1 MTLRQH
7 FANAITDLSRNK
19 LRTGLSMLGIIIWVF
34 SVIVLLSVW
43 NWATEEIVW
52 EINSMWTNIISIMPG
67 SSFISAAN
75 GSRWAYAKLDDKTM
89 SFLKTNVSNIAWM
102 APILEWHKLVSYWE
116 TTLSNAWIVWTTP
129 EYFVIRTSKLMKW
142 SFFTENDEKNMSKVV
157 VLWES
162 VSDDLFEDQEPIWK
176 KIKIWNDMFTVIG
189 VVEEDMAV
197 SRWVYIPLSTAKVRT
212 VWWSQGYT
220 VIFLS
225 VKNWDL
231 IDATKNEIEE
241 WLRKFYWIKEWNK
254 SNFNVT
260 TQKDFLEIVDKI
272 MWVMSTFLASIAA
285 ISLLV
290 WWIWVMNIMLVS
302 VTERTKE
309 IWIRKAI
316 WAKKSDIVS
325 QFLAESVLMTVIWWI
340 IGILLSILVVRI
352 VNHVQ
357 DSIHAVITVK
367 SVLIAVIS
375 SISIWLLFGIMPA
388 RNAAKLKPI
397 DALRFE

>member
-102 APILEWHKLVSYWE
+102 APILEWSKLVSYWE

-129 EYFVIRTSKLMKW
+129 EYFVIRTSKLMEW

-162 VSDDLFEDQEPIWK
+162 VSDDLFEDQDPIWK
-176 KIKIWNDMFTVIG
+176 KIKIWNDMFTVIWK
-189 VVEEDMAV
+189 VEEDMAV

-212 VWWSQGYT
+212 VWSKSYT

-225 VKNWDL
+225 VKDWDL

-241 WLRKFYWIKEWNK
+241 WLRKFYWIKGWSK

-290 WWIWVMNIMLVS
+290 GWIWVMNIMLVS

-325 QFLAESVLMTVIWWI
+325 QFLAESVLMTVIGGI
-340 IGILLSILVVRI
+340 IWILLSILVVWI
-352 VNHVQ
+352 VNNVQ
-357 DSIHAVITVK
+357 DTLHAVISVK
-367 SVLIAVIS
+367 SVLIAVLS
-375 SISIWLLFGIMPA
+375 SISIGLIFGIMPA

>member
-1 MTLRQH
+1 
-7 FANAITDLSRNK
+7 
-19 LRTGLSMLGIIIWVF
+19 MLGIIIWVF

-52 EINSMWTNIISIMPG
+52 EINSMWTNIITIMPG

-102 APILEWHKLVSYWE
+102 APILEWSKLVSYWE

-142 SFFTENDEKNMSKVV
+142 SFFTENDEKNMAKVV

-162 VSDDLFEDQEPIWK
+162 VSDDLFEDQDPIWK
-176 KIKIWNDMFTVIG
+176 KVKIWNDMFTVIG

-212 VWWSQGYT
+212 VWWANGYT

-225 VKNWDL
+225 VKDWDL

-325 QFLAESVLMTVIWWI
+325 QFLAESVLMTVIGWI

>member
-7 FANAITDLSRNK
+7 FQNAITDLSRNK
-19 LRTGLSMLGIIIWVF
+19 LRTGLSMLWIIIWVF
-34 SVIVLLSVW
+34 SVIVLLSFW
-43 NWATEEIVW
+43 NWATEAIVW

-102 APILEWHKLVSYWE
+102 APILEWSKLVSYWE

-129 EYFVIRTSKLMKW
+129 EYFVIRTSKLMEW
-142 SFFTENDEKNMSKVV
+142 SFFTENDEKNMAKVV

-162 VSDDLFEDQEPIWK
+162 VSDDLFEDQDPIWK

-189 VVEEDMAV
+189 KVEEDMAV

-212 VWWSQGYT
+212 VWSKSYT

-225 VKNWDL
+225 VKDWDL

-316 WAKKSDIVS
+316 WAKKSDIIS
-325 QFLAESVLMTVIWWI
+325 QFLAESVLMTVIGGI
-340 IGILLSILVVRI
+340 IWILLSILVVRI

-357 DSIHAVITVK
+357 DTLQAVITVK
-367 SVLIAVIS
+367 SVLIAVLS
-375 SISIWLLFGIMPA
+375 SISIGLIFGIMPA

>member
-52 EINSMWTNIISIMPG
+52 EINSMWTNIITIMPG

-102 APILEWHKLVSYWE
+102 APILEWSKLVSYWE
-116 TTLSNAWIVWTTP
+116 TTLSNAWIVWATP

-142 SFFTENDEKNMSKVV
+142 AFFTENDEKNMAKVV

-162 VSDDLFEDQEPIWK
+162 VSDDLFEDQDPIWK

-212 VWWSQGYT
+212 VWWANGYT

-225 VKNWDL
+225 VKDWDL

-325 QFLAESVLMTVIWWI
+325 QFLAESVLMTVIGWI

>member
-34 SVIVLLSVW
+34 SVIVLLSFW
-43 NWATEEIVW
+43 NWATEAIVW

-75 GSRWAYAKLDDKTM
+75 WSRWAYAKLDDKTI
-89 SFLKTNVSNIAWM
+89 SFLETNVSNIAWI
-102 APILEWHKLVSYWE
+102 APLLDWSKLVSYWE
-116 TTLSNAWIVWTTP
+116 TTLSNVWIVWTTP
-129 EYFVIRTSKLMKW
+129 EYFVIRTSKLMEW
-142 SFFTENDEKNMSKVV
+142 SFFTENDMKNMTKVV

-162 VSDDLFEDQEPIWK
+162 VSDDLFEDQGPIWK

-189 VVEEDMAV
+189 KVEEDMAV
-197 SRWVYIPLSTAKVRT
+197 SRWGYIPLSTAKVRT
-212 VWWSQGYT
+212 VWSKSYT

-225 VKNWDL
+225 VEDWDL

-241 WLRKFYWIKEWNK
+241 WLRKFYWIKEWSK

-290 WWIWVMNIMLVS
+290 GWIWVMNIMLVS

-316 WAKKSDIVS
+316 WAKKSDIIS
-325 QFLAESVLMTVIWWI
+325 QFLAESVLMTVIGGI
-340 IGILLSILVVRI
+340 IWILLSILVVRI

-357 DSIHAVITVK
+357 DTLQAVITVK
-367 SVLIAVIS
+367 SVLIAVLS
-375 SISIWLLFGIMPA
+375 SISIGLIFGIMPA

>member
-75 GSRWAYAKLDDKTM
+75 GSRWAYAKLDDKTI
-89 SFLKTNVSNIAWM
+89 SFLETNVSNIAWM
-102 APILEWHKLVSYWE
+102 APLLDWSKLVSYWD
-116 TTLSNAWIVWTTP
+116 TTLSNVWIVWTTP
-129 EYFVIRTSKLMKW
+129 EYFVIRTSKLMEW
-142 SFFTENDEKNMSKVV
+142 LFFTESDMKNMTKVV
-157 VLWES
+157 VLGES
-162 VSDDLFEDQEPIWK
+162 VSDDLFEDHDPIWK

-189 VVEEDMAV
+189 KVEEDMAV

-212 VWWSQGYT
+212 VWSKSYT

-225 VKNWDL
+225 VKDWGL

-241 WLRKFYWIKEWNK
+241 WLRKFYWIKEWSK

-316 WAKKSDIVS
+316 WAKKSDVVS
-325 QFLAESVLMTVIWWI
+325 QFLAESVLMTVIGGI
-340 IGILLSILVVRI
+340 IWILLSILVVRI

-357 DSIHAVITVK
+357 DTLQAVITAK
-367 SVLIAVIS
+367 SVLIAVLS
-375 SISIWLLFGIMPA
+375 SISIGLLFGIMPA

>member
-7 FANAITDLSRNK
+7 FQNAITDLSRNK

-34 SVIVLLSVW
+34 SVIVLLSFW
-43 NWATEEIVW
+43 NWATEAIVW

-75 GSRWAYAKLDDKTM
+75 GSRWAYAKLDDKTI
-89 SFLKTNVSNIAWM
+89 SFLETNVSNIAWM
-102 APILEWHKLVSYWE
+102 APLLDWSKLVSYWE
-116 TTLSNAWIVWTTP
+116 TTLSNVWIVWTTP
-129 EYFVIRTSKLMKW
+129 EYFVIRTSKLMEW
-142 SFFTENDEKNMSKVV
+142 SFFTENDIKNMTKVV
-157 VLWES
+157 VLGES
-162 VSDDLFEDQEPIWK
+162 VSDDLFEDQDPIWK

-189 VVEEDMAV
+189 KVEEDMAV

-212 VWWSQGYT
+212 VWANSYS

-225 VKNWDL
+225 TENWDL

-241 WLRKFYWIKEWNK
+241 WLRKFYWIKEWSK

-316 WAKKSDIVS
+316 WAKKSDIIS
-325 QFLAESVLMTVIWWI
+325 QFLAESVLMTVIGGI
-340 IGILLSILVVRI
+340 IWILLSILVVRI

-357 DSIHAVITVK
+357 DTLQAVITVK
-367 SVLIAVIS
+367 SVLIAVLS
-375 SISIWLLFGIMPA
+375 SISIGLIFGIMPA
-388 RNAAKLKPI
+388 KNAAKLKPI

>member
-75 GSRWAYAKLDDKTM
+75 GSRWDYAKLDEKTI
-89 SFLKTNVSNIAWM
+89 SFLETNISNIVWI
-102 APILEWHKLVSYWE
+102 APILEWYKTISYGDIS
-116 TTLSNAWIVWTTP
+116 LGNAWIVWTTP
-129 EYFVIRTSKLMKW
+129 EYFKIRTSKIMEW
-142 SFFTENDEKNMSKVV
+142 DFFTESDEKNMRKVA
-157 VLWES
+157 VLGES
-162 VSDDLFEDQEPIWK
+162 VSDDLFEDQYPIWK
-176 KIKIWNDMFTVIG
+176 KIKIWNDIFTVIG
-189 VVEEDMAV
+189 KVEEDMAV

-212 VWWSQGYT
+212 VWANSYS

-225 VKNWDL
+225 TENWDL

-241 WLRKFYWIKEWNK
+241 WLRKFYGIKEWSK

-272 MWVMSTFLASIAA
+272 MWIMSTFLACIAA

-290 WWIWVMNIMLVS
+290 GWIGVMNIMLVS

-325 QFLAESVLMTVIWWI
+325 QFLAESVLMTVIGGVIW
-340 IGILLSILVVRI
+340 ILLSILVVRI

-357 DSIHAVITVK
+357 DTLQAVITVK
-367 SVLIAVIS
+367 SVLIAVLS
-375 SISIWLLFGIMPA
+375 SISIGLIFGIMPA

>member
-7 FANAITDLSRNK
+7 FKNAITDLSRNK

-34 SVIVLLSVW
+34 SVIVLLSFW
-43 NWATEEIVW
+43 NWATEAIVW

-67 SSFISAAN
+67 SSFISATN
-75 GSRWAYAKLDDKTM
+75 GSRWAYAKLDDKTI
-89 SFLKTNVSNIAWM
+89 SFLETNVSNIAWM
-102 APILEWHKLVSYWE
+102 APLLDWSKLVSYWE
-116 TTLSNAWIVWTTP
+116 TTLSNVWIVWTTP
-129 EYFVIRTSKLMKW
+129 EYFVIRTSKLMEW
-142 SFFTENDEKNMSKVV
+142 SFFTENDMKNMTKVV
-157 VLWES
+157 ILGES
-162 VSDDLFEDQEPIWK
+162 VSDDLFENEYPIWK

-189 VVEEDMAV
+189 KVEEDMAV

-212 VWWSQGYT
+212 VWSKSYT

-225 VKNWDL
+225 VKDWDL

-241 WLRKFYWIKEWNK
+241 WLRKFYWIKEWSK

-325 QFLAESVLMTVIWWI
+325 QFLAESVLMTVIGGI
-340 IGILLSILVVRI
+340 IWILLSILVVRI

-357 DSIHAVITVK
+357 DTLQAVITVK
-367 SVLIAVIS
+367 SVLIAVLS
-375 SISIWLLFGIMPA
+375 SISIGLIFGIMPA

>member
-19 LRTGLSMLGIIIWVF
+19 LRTGLSMLWIIIWVF
-34 SVIVLLSVW
+34 SVIVMLSVW
-43 NWATEEIVW
+43 NGATEEIVW

-75 GSRWAYAKLDDKTM
+75 GSRWDYAKLDEKTI
-89 SFLKTNVSNIAWM
+89 SFLETNISNIVWI
-102 APILEWHKLVSYWE
+102 APILEWHKTISYGDI
-116 TTLSNAWIVWTTP
+116 TLGNAWIVWTTP
-129 EYFVIRTSKLMKW
+129 EYFEIRTSKIMEW
-142 SFFTENDEKNMSKVV
+142 SFFTENDEKNMRKVA
-157 VLWES
+157 VLGES
-162 VSDDLFEDQEPIWK
+162 VSDDLFEDQYPIWK
-176 KIKIWNDMFTVIG
+176 KIKIWNDIFTVIG
-189 VVEEDMAV
+189 KVEEDMAV

-212 VWWSQGYT
+212 VWANSYS

-225 VKNWDL
+225 TENWDL

-241 WLRKFYWIKEWNK
+241 WLRKFYGIKEWSK

-272 MWVMSTFLASIAA
+272 MWIMSTFLACIAA

-290 WWIWVMNIMLVS
+290 GWIGVMNIMLVS

-340 IGILLSILVVRI
+340 IWILLSMLVVWT

-357 DSIHAVITVK
+357 DTIHAVITVK
-367 SVLIAVIS
+367 SVLIAVLS
-375 SISIWLLFGIMPA
+375 SISIGLIFWIMPA

>member
-75 GSRWAYAKLDDKTM
+75 GSRWAYAKLDDKTI
-89 SFLKTNVSNIAWM
+89 SFLETNVSNIAWM
-102 APILEWHKLVSYWE
+102 APLLDWSKLVSYWD
-116 TTLSNAWIVWTTP
+116 TTLSNVWIVWTTP
-129 EYFVIRTSKLMKW
+129 EYFVIRTSKLMEW
-142 SFFTENDEKNMSKVV
+142 LFFTESDMKNMTKVV
-157 VLWES
+157 VLGES
-162 VSDDLFEDQEPIWK
+162 VSDDLFEDQDPIWK

-189 VVEEDMAV
+189 KVEEDMAV

-212 VWWSQGYT
+212 VWSKSYT

-225 VKNWDL
+225 VKDWGL

-241 WLRKFYWIKEWNK
+241 WLRKFYWIKEWSK

-316 WAKKSDIVS
+316 WAKKSDVVS
-325 QFLAESVLMTVIWWI
+325 QFLAESVLMTVIGGI
-340 IGILLSILVVRI
+340 IWILLSILVVRI

-357 DSIHAVITVK
+357 DTLQAVITAK
-367 SVLIAVIS
+367 SVLIAVLS
-375 SISIWLLFGIMPA
+375 SISIGLLFGIMPA

>member
-34 SVIVLLSVW
+34 SVIVMLSVW

-75 GSRWAYAKLDDKTM
+75 GSRWDYAKLDEKTI
-89 SFLKTNVSNIAWM
+89 SFLEINISNIAGI
-102 APILEWHKLVSYWE
+102 APILEWHKTISYGDIN
-116 TTLSNAWIVWTTP
+116 LGNAWLVWTTP
-129 EYFVIRTSKLMKW
+129 EYFQIRTSKIMEW
-142 SFFTENDEKNMSKVV
+142 SFFTENDEKNMRKVA
-157 VLWES
+157 VLGES
-162 VSDDLFEDQEPIWK
+162 VSDDLFEDQDPIWK
-176 KIKIWNDMFTVIG
+176 QIKIWNDIFTVIG
-189 VVEEDMAV
+189 KVEEDMAV
-197 SRWVYIPLSTAKVRT
+197 SRWVYIPISTAKVRT
-212 VWWSQGYT
+212 IWANSYS

-225 VKNWDL
+225 TENWDL

-241 WLRKFYWIKEWNK
+241 WLRKFYWIKEWSK

-272 MWVMSTFLASIAA
+272 MWIMSTFLACIAA

-290 WWIWVMNIMLVS
+290 GWIGVMSIMLVS

-325 QFLAESVLMTVIWWI
+325 QFLAESVLMTVIGWI
-340 IGILLSILVVRI
+340 IGILLSILVVWT

-357 DSIHAVITVK
+357 DTIHAVITVK
-367 SVLIAVIS
+367 SVLIAVLS
-375 SISIWLLFGIMPA
+375 SISIGLIFGIMPA
-388 RNAAKLKPI
+388 KNAAKLKPI

>member
-52 EINSMWTNIISIMPG
+52 EINSMWTNIITIMPG

-102 APILEWHKLVSYWE
+102 APILEWSKLVSYWE

-142 SFFTENDEKNMSKVV
+142 AFFTENDEKNMAKVV

-162 VSDDLFEDQEPIWK
+162 VSDDLFEDQDPIWK
-176 KIKIWNDMFTVIG
+176 KIKIWNDMFTVIWK
-189 VVEEDMAV
+189 VEEDMAV

-212 VWWSQGYT
+212 VWWANGYT

-225 VKNWDL
+225 VKDWDL

>member
-7 FANAITDLSRNK
+7 FQNAITDLSRNK

-34 SVIVLLSVW
+34 SVIVLLSFW
-43 NWATEEIVW
+43 NWATEAIVW

-75 GSRWAYAKLDDKTM
+75 GSRWAYAKLDDKTI
-89 SFLKTNVSNIAWM
+89 SFLETNVSNIAWM
-102 APILEWHKLVSYWE
+102 APLLDWSKLVSYWE
-116 TTLSNAWIVWTTP
+116 TTLSNVWIVWTTP
-129 EYFVIRTSKLMKW
+129 EYFVIRTSKLMEW
-142 SFFTENDEKNMSKVV
+142 SFFTENDMKNMTKVV

-162 VSDDLFEDQEPIWK
+162 VSDDLFEDQDPIWK

-189 VVEEDMAV
+189 KVEEDMAV
-197 SRWVYIPLSTAKVRT
+197 SRWVYVPLSTAKVRT
-212 VWWSQGYT
+212 IWSKSYT

-225 VKNWDL
+225 VKDWDL

-241 WLRKFYWIKEWNK
+241 WLRKFYWIKEWSK

-340 IGILLSILVVRI
+340 IGILLSVLVVRI

>member
-34 SVIVLLSVW
+34 SVIVMLSVW

-75 GSRWAYAKLDDKTM
+75 GSRWDYAKLDEQTI
-89 SFLKTNVSNIAWM
+89 SFLETNISNIAWI
-102 APILEWHKLVSYWE
+102 APILDWSKLVSYGE
-116 TTLSNAWIVWTTP
+116 TTLSNVWIVWTTP
-129 EYFVIRTSKLMKW
+129 EYFEIRTSELLQG
-142 SFFTENDEKNMSKVV
+142 SFFTENDEKNMNKVAI
-157 VLWES
+157 LGES
-162 VSDDLFEDQEPIWK
+162 VSDDLFEDQDPIWK

-189 VVEEDMAV
+189 KVEEDMAV

-212 VWWSQGYT
+212 VWSKSYT

-225 VKNWDL
+225 VKDWDL

-241 WLRKFYWIKEWNK
+241 WLRKFYWIKGWSK

-290 WWIWVMNIMLVS
+290 GWIWVMNIMLVS

-325 QFLAESVLMTVIWWI
+325 QFLAESVLMTVIGGI
-340 IGILLSILVVRI
+340 IWILLSILVVWI
-352 VNHVQ
+352 VNNVQ
-357 DSIHAVITVK
+357 DTLHAVISVK
-367 SVLIAVIS
+367 SVLIAVLS
-375 SISIWLLFGIMPA
+375 SISIGLIFGIMPA

>member
-7 FANAITDLSRNK
+7 FQNAITDLSRNK

-34 SVIVLLSVW
+34 SVIVLLSFW
-43 NWATEEIVW
+43 NWATEAIIW

-75 GSRWAYAKLDDKTM
+75 GSRWAYAKLDDKTI
-89 SFLKTNVSNIAWM
+89 SFLETNVSNIAWM
-102 APILEWHKLVSYWE
+102 APLLDWSKLVSYWE
-116 TTLSNAWIVWTTP
+116 TTLSNVWIVWTTP
-129 EYFVIRTSKLMKW
+129 EYFVIRTSKLMEW
-142 SFFTENDEKNMSKVV
+142 SFFTENDMKNMAKVV
-157 VLWES
+157 VLGES
-162 VSDDLFEDQEPIWK
+162 VSDDLFEDEDPIWK

-189 VVEEDMAV
+189 KVKEDMAV

-212 VWWSQGYT
+212 VWSKSYT

-225 VKNWDL
+225 VKDWDL

-241 WLRKFYWIKEWNK
+241 WLRKFYWIKEWSK

-260 TQKDFLEIVDKI
+260 TQKDFLEIVYKI

-302 VTERTKE
+302 ITERTKE

-325 QFLAESVLMTVIWWI
+325 QFLAESVLMTVIGGI
-340 IGILLSILVVRI
+340 IWILLSILVVRI

-357 DSIHAVITVK
+357 DTLQAVITVK
-367 SVLIAVIS
+367 SVLIAVLS
-375 SISIWLLFGIMPA
+375 SISIGLIFGIMPA

>member
-7 FANAITDLSRNK
+7 FQNAITDLSRNK

-34 SVIVLLSVW
+34 SVIVLLSFW
-43 NWATEEIVW
+43 NWATEAIVW

-75 GSRWAYAKLDDKTM
+75 GSRWAYAKLDDKTI
-89 SFLKTNVSNIAWM
+89 SFLETNVSNIAWI
-102 APILEWHKLVSYWE
+102 APLLDWSKLVSYWE
-116 TTLSNAWIVWTTP
+116 TTLSNVWIVWTTP
-129 EYFVIRTSKLMKW
+129 EYFVIRTSKIMEW
-142 SFFTENDEKNMSKVV
+142 SFFTENDMKNMTKVV

-162 VSDDLFEDQEPIWK
+162 VSDDLFEDEDPIWK

-189 VVEEDMAV
+189 KVEEDMAV

-212 VWWSQGYT
+212 VWSKSYT

-225 VKNWDL
+225 VKDWDL

-316 WAKKSDIVS
+316 WAKKSDIIS
-325 QFLAESVLMTVIWWI
+325 QFLAESVLMTVIGGI
-340 IGILLSILVVRI
+340 IWILLSILVVRI

-357 DSIHAVITVK
+357 DTLQAVITVK
-367 SVLIAVIS
+367 SVLIAVLS
-375 SISIWLLFGIMPA
+375 SISIGLIFGIMPA

>member
-102 APILEWHKLVSYWE
+102 APILEWSKLVSYWE

-129 EYFVIRTSKLMKW
+129 EYFAIRTSKLMKW
-142 SFFTENDEKNMSKVV
+142 SFFTENDEKNMAKVV

-162 VSDDLFEDQEPIWK
+162 VSDDLFEDQDPIWK

-212 VWWSQGYT
+212 VWWANGYT

-225 VKNWDL
+225 VKDWDL

-325 QFLAESVLMTVIWWI
+325 QFLAESVLMTVIGGI
-340 IGILLSILVVRI
+340 IWILLSVLVVRI

>member
-7 FANAITDLSRNK
+7 FQNAITDLSRNK

-34 SVIVLLSVW
+34 SVIVLLSFW
-43 NWATEEIVW
+43 NWATEAIVW

-75 GSRWAYAKLDDKTM
+75 GSWWAYAKLDDKTI
-89 SFLKTNVSNIAWM
+89 SFLETNVSNIAWM
-102 APILEWHKLVSYWE
+102 APLLDWSKLVSYWE
-116 TTLSNAWIVWTTP
+116 TTLSNVWIVWTTP
-129 EYFVIRTSKLMKW
+129 EYFVIRTSKLMEW
-142 SFFTENDEKNMSKVV
+142 SFFTENDMKNMTKVV
-157 VLWES
+157 VLGES
-162 VSDDLFEDQEPIWK
+162 VSDDLFEDEEPIWK

-189 VVEEDMAV
+189 KVEEDMAV

-212 VWWSQGYT
+212 VWSKSYT

-225 VKNWDL
+225 VKDWDL

-241 WLRKFYWIKEWNK
+241 WLRKFYWIKEWSK

-325 QFLAESVLMTVIWWI
+325 QFLAESVLMTVIGGI
-340 IGILLSILVVRI
+340 IWILLSILVVRI

-357 DSIHAVITVK
+357 DTLQAVITVK
-367 SVLIAVIS
+367 SVFIAVLS
-375 SISIWLLFGIMPA
+375 SISIGLIFGIMPA

>member
-34 SVIVLLSVW
+34 SVIVMLSVW

-75 GSRWAYAKLDDKTM
+75 GSRWDYAKLDEKTI
-89 SFLKTNVSNIAWM
+89 SFLETNISNIAWI
-102 APILEWHKLVSYWE
+102 APILNWSKLVSYWE

-129 EYFVIRTSKLMKW
+129 EYFEIRTSELLQGT
-142 SFFTENDEKNMSKVV
+142 FFTKNDEKNMNKVA

-162 VSDDLFEDQEPIWK
+162 VSDDLFEDQDPIWK

-189 VVEEDMAV
+189 KIEEDMAIN
-197 SRWVYIPLSTAKVRT
+197 RWVYIPISTAKVRT
-212 VWWSQGYT
+212 IWSSMYS

-225 VKNWDL
+225 TKNWDL
-231 IDATKNEIEE
+231 INATKNEIEE

-316 WAKKSDIVS
+316 GAKKSDIVS
-325 QFLAESVLMTVIWWI
+325 QFLAESVLMTIIGGI
-340 IGILLSILVVRI
+340 IGILLSILIVRI
-352 VNHVQ
+352 VNNVQ
-357 DSIHAVITVK
+357 DTIHAVISLK

-375 SISIWLLFGIMPA
+375 SISIWLIFGIMPA
-388 RNAAKLKPI
+388 KNAAKLKPI

>member
-34 SVIVLLSVW
+34 SVIVMLSVW

-52 EINSMWTNIISIMPG
+52 EINSMWTNIITIMPG

-75 GSRWAYAKLDDKTM
+75 GSRWAYAKLDEKAI
-89 SFLKTNVSNIAWM
+89 SFLETNVSNIAWM
-102 APILEWHKLVSYWE
+102 APILEWSKLVSYWE

-129 EYFVIRTSKLMKW
+129 EYFVIRTSKLIEW
-142 SFFTENDEKNMSKVV
+142 AFFTENDEKNMAKVV

-162 VSDDLFEDQEPIWK
+162 VSDDLFEDQDPIWK
-176 KIKIWNDMFTVIG
+176 KIKIWSDMFTVIWK
-189 VVEEDMAV
+189 VEEDMAV

-212 VWWSQGYT
+212 VWWANGYT

-290 WWIWVMNIMLVS
+290 WWIGVMNIMLVS

-316 WAKKSDIVS
+316 GAKKSDIVS
-325 QFLAESVLMTVIWWI
+325 QFLAESVLMTIIGGI

-352 VNHVQ
+352 VNNVQ
-357 DSIHAVITVK
+357 DTIHAVISLK

-375 SISIWLLFGIMPA
+375 SISIWLIFGIMPA
-388 RNAAKLKPI
+388 KNAAKLKPI